1 MVDCLTKTN
10 NKLEEEENALQLRYN
25 KQQDYL
31 VNLEP
36 DNDDLKDN
44 LVDIQLEVNA
54 LKKESS
60 VLSDKVSERSK
71 IKEDLKSMTK

>member
-1 MVDCLTKTN
+1 LVDCLTKTN

-25 KQQDYL
+25 KHQDYL

-44 LVDIQLEVNA
+44 LVDIQLEV
-54 LKKESS
+54 
-60 VLSDKVSERSK
+60 
-71 IKEDLKSMTK
+71 IG

>member
-1 MVDCLTKTN
+1 MLCN
-10 NKLEEEENALQLRYN
+10 YRYN

-44 LVDIQLEVNA
+44 LVDIQLEV
-54 LKKESS
+54 
-60 VLSDKVSERSK
+60 
-71 IKEDLKSMTK
+71 IG